1 MILFGN
7 TDTLLESVEGQI
19 LPRIWTQGNTKCVV
33 CKPNNELLIA
43 LFYENS
49 MDAKENYFYAKELDS
64 LLKDIIKYVQSG
76 ITYNWDSD
84 KKENELS

>member
-1 MILFGN
+1 
-7 TDTLLESVEGQI
+7 
-19 LPRIWTQGNTKCVV
+19 
-33 CKPNNELLIA
+33 
-43 LFYENS
+43 